1 MQAEC
6 LACVCAH
13 DALVVWDKLTVLCIY
28 GLLFYWKV
36 VAVGLKV

>member
-13 DALVVWDKLTVLCIY
+13 DALVIWDKFTVLSKDW
-28 GLLFYWKV
+28 LLFYWKV